1 MKKRIFTTDTNEI
14 QKIIQ
19 EYFENPYSNKLE
31 SEEEIYEF
39 LNIYDSPKS
48 NQEDISNLNRLIASK
63 ETETLIK
70 KLPRKKSPDSDG
82 FIAEFYQTFKK
93 IPMLLKLFHRIQ
105 KEEILTNSFHEA
117 SMTLIPKPSKD
128 TSEKKDTG
136 QYC

>member
-93 IPMLLKLFHRIQ
+93 N
-105 KEEILTNSFHEA
+105 TNA
-117 SMTLIPKPSKD
+117 PQTVP
-128 TSEKKDTG
+128 
-136 QYC
+136 